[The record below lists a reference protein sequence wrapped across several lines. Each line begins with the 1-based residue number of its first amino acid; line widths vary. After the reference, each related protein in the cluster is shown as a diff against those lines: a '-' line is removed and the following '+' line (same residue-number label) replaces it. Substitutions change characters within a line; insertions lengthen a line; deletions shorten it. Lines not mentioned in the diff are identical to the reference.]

1 MPRLFDSHSH
11 INAKEFDADRAC
23 VIERMHQAGLVG
35 ALVLGCDRSEIDGI
49 KDLVHENPGF
59 LYGAWALHPEYAD
72 VPETSVNEICDICS
86 APEITAVGET
96 GLDFHWCH
104 GDLTWQKERFR
115 MHIRAAKILKKP
127 LVVHA
132 REAEKEAVTILKEE
146 DAGDVGFVM
155 HCFAGDKETAYSAID
170 AGGMISFTGVIT
182 FKSAGALRDVA
193 GALSLEHLMI
203 ETDCPYMAPVPYRGR
218 RNEPAFVVKIAEC
231 LALLYEKDLETV
243 SDITTANALRFFR
256 LEK

>member
-49 KDLVHENPGF
+49 KDLVRAHPGF
-59 LYGAWALHPEYAD
+59 LVGAWALHPEYEDAT
-72 VPETSVNEICDICS
+72 ETSVKEICEICS
-86 APEITAVGET
+86 APEIVAVGET

-146 DAGDVGFVM
+146 NAGDVGFVM
-155 HCFAGDKETAYSAID
+155 H
-170 AGGMISFTGVIT
+170 
-182 FKSAGALRDVA
+182 
-193 GALSLEHLMI
+193 
-203 ETDCPYMAPVPYRGR
+203 
-218 RNEPAFVVKIAEC
+218 
-231 LALLYEKDLETV
+231 
-243 SDITTANALRFFR
+243 
-256 LEK
+256 

>member
-11 INAKEFDADRAC
+11 INANEFDADRPL
-23 VIERMHQAGLVG
+23 VIDRMRQAGLVG

-132 REAEKEAVTILKEE
+132 REAEKEAVEILKEE

-155 HCFAGDKETAYSAID
+155 HCFAGDKVTAFSAID

-182 FKSAGALRDVA
+182 FKSAGPLREVA
-193 GALSLEHLMI
+193 RALSLEYLMI
-203 ETDCPYMAPVPYRGR
+203 ETDCPYMAPVPYRGK
-218 RNEPAFVVKIAEC
+218 RNEPAFTVKIAEC
-231 LALLYEKDLETV
+231 LASLKGTDVETI
-243 SDITTANALRFFR
+243 SEMTTANALQFFR

>member
-11 INAKEFDADRAC
+11 INAKEFDADRPL
-23 VIERMHQAGLVG
+23 VIDRMRQAGLVG

-72 VPETSVNEICDICS
+72 VPETSVNELCDICS

-132 REAEKEAVTILKEE
+132 REAEKQAVEILKEE

-182 FKSAGALRDVA
+182 FKSAGPLREVA
-193 GALSLEHLMI
+193 RALSLECLMI
-203 ETDCPYMAPVPYRGR
+203 ETDCPYMTPVPFRGKT
-218 RNEPAFVVKIAEC
+218 NEPKYVSLVAQKAAQVLGVSEEEIA
-231 LALLYEKDLETV
+231 DLT
-243 SDITTANALRFFR
+243 SKNAKR
-256 LEK
+256 LFTRLK